1 MSKEELENM
10 DSEELDELVHDMKAQ
25 EAAMINNRG
34 KEAQVDYLL
43 DECGV

>member
-10 DSEELDELVHDMKAQ
+10 DYEELDELVHDMKAQ
-25 EAAMINNRG
+25 EAAVINNAG

-43 DECGV
+43 SDGA